1 MASPFSPP
9 EPSSNEEIL
18 AIPQRTRTNPGL
30 PDIFVT
36 YNRKTNG
43 FKVKNA
49 SIEETALWIKSQ
61 NGQTFKVVRDK
72 YGAIKTGEQEQTGGC
87 QIM

>member
-1 MASPFSPP
+1 MVRLYR
-9 EPSSNEEIL
+9 NW
-18 AIPQRTRTNPGL
+18 NPRFYDFQKINIGMSL
-30 PDIFVT
+30 
-36 YNRKTNG
+36 G

-72 YGAIKTGEQEQTGGC
+72 YGGQY
-87 QIM
+87 